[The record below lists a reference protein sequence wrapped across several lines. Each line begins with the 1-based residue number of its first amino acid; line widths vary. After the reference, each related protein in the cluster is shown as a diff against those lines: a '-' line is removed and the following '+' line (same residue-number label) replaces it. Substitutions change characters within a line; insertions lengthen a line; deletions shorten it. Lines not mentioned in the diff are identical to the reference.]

1 MTLGITI
8 LMIAAVASQNSLLLL
23 VAEEESVQQRFRE
36 VSGLKLAGEEAIKY
50 QSLKLPGFSLG

>member
-1 MTLGITI
+1 
-8 LMIAAVASQNSLLLL
+8 MIAAVASQNSLLLL